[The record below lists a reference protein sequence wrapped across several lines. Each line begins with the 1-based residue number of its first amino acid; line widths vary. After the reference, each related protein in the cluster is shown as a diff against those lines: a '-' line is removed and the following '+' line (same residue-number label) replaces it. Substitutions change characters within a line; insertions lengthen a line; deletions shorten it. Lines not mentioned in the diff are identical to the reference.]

1 MPLRHLI
8 VLLKF
13 YKYYFSILTERKI
26 MKNFLILSMLILFT
40 SSAYAGSCPMLA
52 KNLDSKIEEATKM
65 RDAGMKAHEAGDHA
79 KSEDL
84 LNKAMELF
92 KS

>member
-1 MPLRHLI
+1 
-8 VLLKF
+8 
-13 YKYYFSILTERKI
+13 
-26 MKNFLILSMLILFT
+26 MKNFLILSMLVLFT
-40 SSAYAGSCPMLA
+40 SSAYAGSCPMIA
-52 KNLDSKIEEATKM
+52 KNLDSKIEEAQKM

>member
-1 MPLRHLI
+1 
-8 VLLKF
+8 
-13 YKYYFSILTERKI
+13 

-52 KNLDSKIEEATKM
+52 KNLDSKIEDVQKM

-79 KSEDL
+79 KSEEL

>member
-1 MPLRHLI
+1 VTFNCFIKFFSSIILR
-8 VLLKF
+8 
-13 YKYYFSILTERKI
+13 ILTERKI
-26 MKNFLILSMLILFT
+26 MKNFLIVSMLVLFT
-40 SSAYAGSCPMLA
+40 SSAYAGSCPMIA
-52 KNLDSKIEEATKM
+52 KNLDSKIEQAQKM

>member
-1 MPLRHLI
+1 
-8 VLLKF
+8 
-13 YKYYFSILTERKI
+13 
-26 MKNFLILSMLILFT
+26 MKNFLILTMLVLFT
-40 SSAYAGSCPMLA
+40 SSAYAGSCPMIA
-52 KNLDSKIEEATKM
+52 KNLDSKIEEAQKM

>member
-1 MPLRHLI
+1 
-8 VLLKF
+8 
-13 YKYYFSILTERKI
+13 
-26 MKNFLILSMLILFT
+26 MKNFLIVSMLVLFT
-40 SSAYAGSCPMLA
+40 TSAYAGSCPMIA
-52 KNLDSKIEEATKM
+52 KNLDSKIEEAQKM
-65 RDAGMKAHEAGDHA
+65 RDAGMKAHDAGDHA

>member
-1 MPLRHLI
+1 
-8 VLLKF
+8 
-13 YKYYFSILTERKI
+13 
-26 MKNFLILSMLILFT
+26 MKNIIILLTLILFT
-40 SSAYAGSCPMLA
+40 SSAYAGSCPMMA
-52 KNLDSKIEEATKM
+52 KKLDGKIEQAQKM

-79 KSEDL
+79 KSEEL

>member
-1 MPLRHLI
+1 
-8 VLLKF
+8 
-13 YKYYFSILTERKI
+13 
-26 MKNFLILSMLILFT
+26 MKNFLIFTILVLFT
-40 SSAYAGSCPMLA
+40 SSAYAGSCPMIA
-52 KNLDSKIEEATKM
+52 KNLDSKIEKAQKM
-65 RDAGMKAHEAGDHA
+65 RDAGMEAHKAGDHA

>member
-1 MPLRHLI
+1 
-8 VLLKF
+8 
-13 YKYYFSILTERKI
+13 
-26 MKNFLILSMLILFT
+26 MKNFLILSMLVLFT
-40 SSAYAGSCPMLA
+40 SSAYAGSCPMMA
-52 KNLDSKIEEATKM
+52 KNLDSKIEEAQKM

>member
-1 MPLRHLI
+1 
-8 VLLKF
+8 
-13 YKYYFSILTERKI
+13 
-26 MKNFLILSMLILFT
+26 MKNFLILSILVLFT
-40 SSAYAGSCPMLA
+40 SSAYAGSCPMIA
-52 KNLDSKIEEATKM
+52 KNIDSKIEEAQKM

>member
-1 MPLRHLI
+1 
-8 VLLKF
+8 
-13 YKYYFSILTERKI
+13 
-26 MKNFLILSMLILFT
+26 MKNFLSLSMLILFT
-40 SSAYAGSCPMLA
+40 SSAYAGSCPMMA
-52 KNLDSKIEEATKM
+52 KNLDSKIEEAQKI

-79 KSEDL
+79 KSEEL